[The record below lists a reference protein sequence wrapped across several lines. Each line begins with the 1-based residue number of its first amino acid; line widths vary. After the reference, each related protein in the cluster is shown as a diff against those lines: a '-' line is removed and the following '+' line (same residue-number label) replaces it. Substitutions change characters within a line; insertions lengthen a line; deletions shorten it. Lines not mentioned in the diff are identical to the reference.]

1 MNPLQAQHGA
11 ANPPYILA
19 LDIGTSHARALLFDR
34 HGNAVPGIEGRQ
46 PYQFTI
52 LPEGGIEADAEALLN
67 QVFRSIDLAIQQ
79 SGSLAGQIV
88 GVAACT
94 FVSNILGINQ
104 NGTAVT
110 PLFPYSDT
118 RPKVET
124 HLLRNQFDEE
134 TVHQR
139 LGCYFHSSYLPARLL
154 WLHRIYPDVFEKAIR
169 WVSLGEYIWL
179 KLFGNAAVSYSAAS
193 WTGLLDRKHLV
204 WDEELLELLPVKA
217 NNLSPLCDIDQPNQ
231 GLQADFRQRWP
242 TLAEIPWFP
251 AIGDGAAANIGSGC
265 TSSERVTISIGST
278 SAVRAVFKNEIE
290 HIPAGLWCYRVD
302 RGRALLGGA
311 LTEGGNLFNWLKKL
325 IRIDPIPDLE
335 TALLQTTPGAHG
347 LTFLPLIAGERSPGW
362 ADDAAGSITGL
373 TLATTPL
380 DLVQAGLEG
389 VICRIAQVYELLMQ
403 ALPSQ
408 PQIIA
413 SGGAAMHSPFM
424 LSRLADALGQPVYP
438 SRMGEVSARGAA
450 LLAMETLGIIQE
462 VGDFLPC
469 VGEAYHPDAERH
481 RRLQAMLRSQKEFYR
496 QVFSA

>member
-1 MNPLQAQHGA
+1 
-11 ANPPYILA
+11 
-19 LDIGTSHARALLFDR
+19 
-34 HGNAVPGIEGRQ
+34 
-46 PYQFTI
+46 
-52 LPEGGIEADAEALLN
+52 LPEEGIEADVEALLN

-79 SGSLAGQIV
+79 SGSLAWQIG

-94 FVSNILGINQ
+94 FVSNILGISQ

-118 RPKVET
+118 RPKAET
-124 HLLRNQFDEE
+124 HLLRKQFDEE

-154 WLHRIYPDVFEKAIR
+154 WLQRVNPNVFEKALR
-169 WVSLGEYIWL
+169 WVSLGEYMWL

-193 WTGLLDRKHLV
+193 WTGLLDRKHLI
-204 WDEELLELLPVKA
+204 WDEELLERLPIKA
-217 NNLSPLCDIDQPNQ
+217 NNLSPLCDINQPNQ
-231 GLQADFRQRWP
+231 GLKADFRQRWP
-242 TLAEIPWFP
+242 TLAEVPWFP

-265 TSSERVTISIGST
+265 TSSGRVTISLGST
-278 SAVRAVFKNEIE
+278 SAVRAVFENEIE

-302 RGRALLGGA
+302 RGRSLIGGA

-325 IRIDPIPDLE
+325 IRIDSFPDLE
-335 TALLQTTPGAHG
+335 TALSQTIPGKHG

-362 ADDAAGSITGL
+362 ADDATGSITGL
-373 TLATTPL
+373 TLATTPI
-380 DLVQAGLEG
+380 DLLQAGLEG
-389 VICRIAQVYELLMQ
+389 VICRIVQVNELLMQ

-424 LSRLADALGQPVYP
+424 LSRLADALGQPVFP
-438 SRMGEVSARGAA
+438 STMGEVSARGAA
-450 LLAMETLGIIQE
+450 LLALEALGINQE
-462 VGDFLPC
+462 AGNFLPT

-481 RRLQAMLRSQKEFYR
+481 QRFQAMLHSQKEFYR
-496 QVFSA
+496 QVFNA